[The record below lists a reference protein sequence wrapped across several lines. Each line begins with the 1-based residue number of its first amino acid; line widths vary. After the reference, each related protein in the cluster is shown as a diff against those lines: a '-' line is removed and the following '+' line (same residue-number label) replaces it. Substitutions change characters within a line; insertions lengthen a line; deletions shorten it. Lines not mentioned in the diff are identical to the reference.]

1 MPGDSVLVE
10 AISTV
15 GLLASITL
23 TALVNRRVGRVAKDA
38 RSSRAQ
44 LENDHQADP
53 SLTSNLR
60 EDMDE
65 KHAESMGLMKT
76 ITKDIGGLRGDIR
89 ILHQA
94 DQATD
99 ERAQTLTQRLDDH
112 LRKGH

>member
-23 TALVNRRVGRVAKDA
+23 TALVNQRVGRVAKDA

-76 ITKDIGGLRGDIR
+76 ITKDIGGIRAELRDDR
-89 ILHQA
+89 QA
-94 DQATD
+94 ARETANLLNAHIK
-99 ERAQTLTQRLDDH
+99 E
-112 LRKGH
+112 GH